1 MAKYLEAIDKGHISD
16 TPASF
21 HRTNP
26 YPLDYSS
33 VLCATSEEDLNN
45 VTVTA
50 RTAKTGYTGQ
60 IITIEHTGKV
70 RTFVLQN
77 KGYQSKQGFSIE
89 NTEDEDETSSDGMT
103 KTFAQVS
110 SSDVLSNAEELA
122 YKSWVEEQHF
132 TEVSNRLTADAAER
146 YRASN
151 AEAAVVGGLAFSRD
165 AHRETF
171 VWHETAVEDGQS
183 SGRTLTYNSVAL
195 KADVKITPATNYD
208 QTNPFPLGISTD
220 GLKLYTVDNRSTPI
234 FLVAAQ
240 ENAEQTRTTF
250 LEFGIAPNTQI
261 DVYNISSFIGSF
273 GDTYYIF
280 DSLNYTKYE
289 QTEDSKRKI
298 LKLNEDVA
306 IGTLKV
312 TLTSGNTENTG
323 GWQLTYMEQGADSPT
338 VRPVPSIINI
348 MDSLDDAAAN
358 LVTVNATNEMSQDGT
373 LTINLSTL
381 TKYFKKNSI

>member
-1 MAKYLEAIDKGHISD
+1 
-16 TPASF
+16 
-21 HRTNP
+21 
-26 YPLDYSS
+26 
-33 VLCATSEEDLNN
+33 
-45 VTVTA
+45 
-50 RTAKTGYTGQ
+50 
-60 IITIEHTGKV
+60 
-70 RTFVLQN
+70 
-77 KGYQSKQGFSIE
+77 
-89 NTEDEDETSSDGMT
+89 
-103 KTFAQVS
+103 
-110 SSDVLSNAEELA
+110 
-122 YKSWVEEQHF
+122 
-132 TEVSNRLTADAAER
+132 
-146 YRASN
+146 
-151 AEAAVVGGLAFSRD
+151 
-165 AHRETF
+165 
-171 VWHETAVEDGQS
+171 
-183 SGRTLTYNSVAL
+183 LTYNSVAL

-240 ENAEQTRTTF
+240 ENVEQTRTTF